1 MSLVKENALKDPN
14 YAPYCLRCPGLVR
27 MVKVEPLY
35 WRCRCGA
42 QHDEG
47 KPMKPTVGESVQ
59 NAHLERAR

>member
-42 QHDEG
+42 QHDERETHETDRRRIRP
-47 KPMKPTVGESVQ
+47 KCPS
-59 NAHLERAR
+59 